1 MIASPTENW
10 TSVIELGEDNKR
22 YKDVLNATMKS
33 CGVPHNTWEATTSY
47 MPRRSTRLRRE
58 EVRRSEGEENE
69 VEGYPASIEA
79 FACHVCGR
87 LCAPRIG
94 VHNHK
99 RTHAT
104 D

>member
-22 YKDVLNATMKS
+22 D
-33 CGVPHNTWEATTSY
+33 
-47 MPRRSTRLRRE
+47 E
-58 EVRRSEGEENE
+58 EVRCLEGEENE
-69 VEGYPASIEA
+69 AEGYPASIEA

-94 VHNHK
+94 LHNHK